1 MSVGVLVI
9 ANYNDCNKNVFIRK
23 SLLLLGFHHKDTHVC
38 ATSIYIVYEEIKKA
52 NKQTTKTQVK

>member
-1 MSVGVLVI
+1 MSVGVFVI

-23 SLLLLGFHHKDTHVC
+23 SLLLLGFYHKDTH
-38 ATSIYIVYEEIKKA
+38 IVYEEIKKA